1 MHTSLPA
8 ITLRLWST
16 AAVLPYHQPRW
27 PKTPAACCL
36 AVDRTLQLMWRIS
49 HGELPK
55 VKMPKVVMLL
65 IGTDDLGFAY
75 LQSGE
80 AAIADEVQPLVMRC
94 AAPGRCSGAAG
105 FQQLSYSTMQLLVRK
120 RFSLARC
127 PGMRFRRLVASPHAT
142 PACLS

>member
-1 MHTSLPA
+1 
-8 ITLRLWST
+8 
-16 AAVLPYHQPRW
+16 
-27 PKTPAACCL
+27 
-36 AVDRTLQLMWRIS
+36 MWRIS

-94 AAPGRCSGAAG
+94 DAREKCSSAAG
-105 FQQLSYSTMQLLVRK
+105 VQVSSCSALQLLISCSAGAV
-120 RFSLARC
+120 
-127 PGMRFRRLVASPHAT
+127 LVQFPDDSTCGSTA
-142 PACLS
+142 